1 MHCVLVEL
9 YRSNR
14 SRSFQLA
21 LIIVKHVK
29 LYEEYIGSWEHA
41 SGSLDSWQAEL
52 DRSVVNEVAD
62 VAAFI
67 ARARELLVYA
77 KDMKERAVKAAQA
90 SSVSAAEASET
101 SANMKK
107 REGKTQDPAQKD
119 LYAARGREEDAKANV
134 MRIKAEY
141 EKAKIALADA
151 KIAVANVKMKK
162 AAKK

>member
-1 MHCVLVEL
+1 M
-9 YRSNR
+9 
-14 SRSFQLA
+14 
-21 LIIVKHVK
+21 KHVK
-29 LYEEYIGSWEHA
+29 LYEEYVGSWEHA

-52 DRSVVNEVAD
+52 DRAFVNEVVD

-77 KDMKERAVKAAQA
+77 KDMKERALKATQA
-90 SSVSAAEASET
+90 SSVSAAEAKEMSM
-101 SANMKK
+101 NMKK

-119 LYAARGREEDAKANV
+119 LYAARGQEEDAKANV

-151 KIAVANVKMKK
+151 KIAVANAKMKK
-162 AAKK
+162 AVKK

>member
-1 MHCVLVEL
+1 M
-9 YRSNR
+9 
-14 SRSFQLA
+14 
-21 LIIVKHVK
+21 KHVK